1 MIVMVITLEW
11 YKIVTAQTSDLTI
24 INTCELYNEL
34 VVKEKIRRNV
44 KTCWALIEE
53 EAKDTDFLVCKS
65 IVGPGIDFL
74 IENLLGLWVKDGSV
88 AFRET
93 QPSISIFILIEV
105 QIVRGLHSPI
115 LMREKADWE
124 PVIWEGKIYICECG
138 KIDVQNSFWL
148 CFNIIFHTRQEFHS
162 WFSLLDCGRWSIFC
176 SYIYD

>member
-1 MIVMVITLEW
+1 M
-11 YKIVTAQTSDLTI
+11 AQTSDLTI
-24 INTCELYNEL
+24 VNTCELYNQL

-53 EAKDTDFLVCKS
+53 EAKDIDFLVCKS
-65 IVGPGIDFL
+65 IVGPGTDLL

-93 QPSISIFILIEV
+93 KPSIFIFILIEV

-124 PVIWEGKIYICECG
+124 PVIWEGKIYMW
-138 KIDVQNSFWL
+138 VW
-148 CFNIIFHTRQEFHS
+148 
-162 WFSLLDCGRWSIFC
+162 
-176 SYIYD
+176 